1 MYLTVIIPLVPTLNH
16 KPSVCSD
23 TWVCLLISL
32 PECLKPLLPSAAQN
46 QLHMLIP
53 SRKFEL
59 SYDLNCATLCADFQE
74 NIDFQFSLGWTALV
88 HRYLGPVNAKRAL
101 MLVEQ
106 TLPVHTSESAFPL
119 RCMEMLVWTWPAAS
133 MFGSEWKFL
142 TLLGKVAS
150 CPQNILSISEHAIL

>member
-1 MYLTVIIPLVPTLNH
+1 MCLVIYLSIV
-16 KPSVCSD
+16 
-23 TWVCLLISL
+23 L

-59 SYDLNCATLCADFQE
+59 SYDLNCATLCSDFQE
-74 NIDFQFSLGWTALV
+74 NIEFQFSLGWTALV

-106 TLPVHTSESAFPL
+106 TLPVHTSESVFAW
-119 RCMEMLVWTWPAAS
+119 RCLWERDLQPPCLGLY
-133 MFGSEWKFL
+133 GSF
-142 TLLGKVAS
+142 
-150 CPQNILSISEHAIL
+150 